1 MSHSLVIG
9 HARRRSRCLAWLRAV
24 LASAALLVA
33 DGIAAGWTTAPA
45 EARPRVESP
54 ATLVDTAIAGAD
66 ADAIRSAGIER
77 ALAGVALL
85 LAELPDGHTRFGAA
99 LKRVCPS
106 GSSASAHV
114 VDGAV
119 RLRAMLYRPGRVSY
133 TPMDGGITRLVA
145 ENPGDLSVA
154 TVLRRDTRAD
164 LAVVA
169 LGADTS
175 RTPILEIADE
185 VPGPGTRVVAIGH
198 PHEAVWSFT
207 AGVVS
212 SRRDGLVQHDAPLGI
227 GSSGG
232 PLLDARGRVLAIN
245 TLKVFGGGEGLAF
258 ARPMALAR
266 PLLGGAG
273 TAQTVPLIATR

>member
-1 MSHSLVIG
+1 MSDSQVREHG
-9 HARRRSRCLAWLRAV
+9 RRRGRGRAWPRAL
-24 LASAALLVA
+24 LASVALLVL
-33 DGIAAGWTTAPA
+33 DGVAAGCTTAPA
-45 EARPRVESP
+45 DGYARAESP
-54 ATLVDTAIAGAD
+54 ARTVDAPLAGVD
-66 ADAIRSAGIER
+66 ADELGRARLER

-99 LKRVCPS
+99 LILD
-106 GSSASAHV
+106 GQGHALTSAHV
-114 VDGAV
+114 VEGAV
-119 RLRAMLYRPGRVSY
+119 RVRAMLYRPGRISY
-133 TPMDGGITRLVA
+133 TPMDGGIARLMA
-145 ENPGDLSVA
+145 ENAGDLSVA
-154 TVLRRDTRAD
+154 TVLRSDAAAD
-164 LAVVA
+164 LAVVS

-175 RTPILEIADE
+175 RMPVLEIADE
-185 VPGPGTRVVAIGH
+185 IPGPGTRVVAIGH

-212 SRRDGLVQHDAPLGI
+212 SRRDGLVQHDAPLGV

-266 PLLGGAG
+266 ALLGGAG
-273 TAQTVPLIATR
+273 TSASTSAMR

>member
-1 MSHSLVIG
+1 M
-9 HARRRSRCLAWLRAV
+9 
-24 LASAALLVA
+24 
-33 DGIAAGWTTAPA
+33 DGIVAGCTTAPA
-45 EARPRVESP
+45 EAHVRVESP
-54 ATLVDTAIAGAD
+54 ARTVEMAGVDAEEL
-66 ADAIRSAGIER
+66 RSARMER

-85 LAELPDGHTRFGAA
+85 LAEMPDGHTRFGAA
-99 LKRVCPS
+99 LILDGHGR
-106 GSSASAHV
+106 ALTSAHV
-114 VDGAV
+114 VEGAV

-145 ENPGDLSVA
+145 ENAGDLSVA
-154 TVLRRDTRAD
+154 TVLRHDTAAD
-164 LAVVA
+164 LALVA

-175 RTPILEIADE
+175 RMPILEIADD

-266 PLLGGAG
+266 PLLGG
-273 TAQTVPLIATR
+273 TARAAQVIATR